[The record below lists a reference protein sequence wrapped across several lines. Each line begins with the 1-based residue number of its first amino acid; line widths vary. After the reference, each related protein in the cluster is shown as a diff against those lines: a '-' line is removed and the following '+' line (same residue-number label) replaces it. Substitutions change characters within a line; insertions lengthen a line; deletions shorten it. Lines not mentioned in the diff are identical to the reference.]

1 MNDTEHNNLM
11 GGQGDG
17 VTPANSEADTQN
29 PVPPASYTPSVAP
42 GSSAMPVGRQLS
54 ILGLLLV
61 GMFSLGAFSMW
72 GGGEDLPA
80 SDQEASV
87 GQVAP
92 LDETDETADVN
103 FDNITLTSEA
113 AFVFDVRDS
122 RVLYEREADR
132 IKPLASI
139 TKLMTALVAS
149 EIVKEGTI
157 IPITAAAINQDG
169 TSGLSVG
176 ETFSYRTLSDL
187 VLLSSSNDGAY
198 ALSAAVGEAL
208 DPNSPDAAFV
218 KAMNVRA
225 KELGLNSTYFRN
237 PTGLD
242 VSESEAGAYSTARE
256 VAALMSYILQNRPE
270 ILEATTHSLSV
281 VYDEAGNRHEIENT
295 NRVIDAIPTA
305 IASKTGYTTL
315 SGGNLVVAFDAGVN
329 RPVVVVVLG
338 SSHQGRFTDILSLV
352 AATRNQLKAG
362 E

>member
-1 MNDTEHNNLM
+1 MNDTDHNNLIE
-11 GGQGDG
+11 GQGEGADM
-17 VTPANSEADTQN
+17 VNSETSPPNTVLTPAETL
-29 PVPPASYTPSVAP
+29 PATTD
-42 GSSAMPVGRQLS
+42 SSAMPVGRQLS

-72 GGGEDLPA
+72 SGSGDLVDGE
-80 SDQEASV
+80 QEASV
-87 GQVAP
+87 GQVSP
-92 LDETDETADVN
+92 LGETDESADVDFN
-103 FDNITLTSEA
+103 NISLTSEA
-113 AFVFDVRDS
+113 AFVLDVRNS
-122 RVLYEREADR
+122 RVLYEREADE

-149 EIVKEGTI
+149 ELVKEGTI
-157 IPITAAAINQDG
+157 VPITAAAIDQDG

-176 ETFSYRTLSDL
+176 ETFSYQTLSDL
-187 VLLSSSNDGAY
+187 VLLTSSNDGAY
-198 ALSAAVGEAL
+198 ALSAAVGESL
-208 DPNSPDAAFV
+208 DPNSPETAFV

-242 VSESEAGAYSTARE
+242 VSETEAGAYSTARE

-281 VYDEAGNRHEIENT
+281 VYDEDGNQHELENT

-352 AATRNQLKAG
+352 EATRNHLKVG
-362 E
+362 G